1 MTLLGFTSKS
11 KTLNDIYT
19 YKQKNLASMRE
30 YAQTR
35 LQEVRLQIEAQ
46 DISRA
51 TRRILDL
58 FLDFSLSRSLRHEA
72 VALRAAYNDYAVKD
86 SQTVADKEFQ
96 TLVQKA
102 FDLLAEI
109 EKELLPAT
117 AEPPKPVENTIPFA
131 SNMRAENTDKP
142 IVFQAKNLTKT
153 FTSSGHTFCLPPVNI
168 ELRAGEITGIVG
180 ENGNGKTTLLRMIA
194 GDLEADG
201 GKLSYPLFQKE
212 TFDWYDIKNKIGYIP
227 QNVPKWTGYLKTNL
241 HFTAAIHGIQGEQ
254 NEEQV
259 AFTIHRL
266 GLTRYENAK
275 WSEISG
281 GYKLRFELART
292 LVWRP
297 TLLII
302 DEPLAHLDINAQKVF
317 MQDIR
322 YLASSSQHP
331 MAVLIS
337 SQHLHEV
344 ESIADN
350 ILFIKNG
357 ELLYNGKMSEFGND
371 RSENL
376 YEIMTLAERSD
387 LEMAFKDI
395 SGVKISDV
403 GQMKTIH
410 TPTDV
415 KAVQVMATLANH
427 NIDIQYFRDISTST
441 LKLFRDNA

>member
-1 MTLLGFTSKS
+1 
-11 KTLNDIYT
+11 
-19 YKQKNLASMRE
+19 MRA
-30 YAQTR
+30 YAQNR
-35 LQEVRLQIEAQ
+35 LQEVRQQIEAQ

-58 FLDFSLSRSLRHEA
+58 FLDFSLPRNLRHEA
-72 VALRAAYNDYAVKD
+72 VALRAAYNEYAVKD
-86 SQTVADKEFQ
+86 SQTVEDKEFQ

-102 FDLLAEI
+102 TNLLAEI
-109 EKELLPAT
+109 EQELLPPI
-117 AEPPKPVENTIPFA
+117 AEPSKEPENTIPFSA
-131 SNMRAENTDKP
+131 NMRAEKDNSDKP
-142 IVFQAKNLTKT
+142 IVFLGNALTKT

-201 GKLSYPLFQKE
+201 GKLTYPLFQKE
-212 TFDWYDIKNKIGYIP
+212 VFDWYDVKNKIGYIP
-227 QNVPKWTGYLKTNL
+227 QHVPKWTGYLKTNL
-241 HFTAAIHGIQGEQ
+241 HFTAAIHGIQGEE

-266 GLTRYENAK
+266 GLTRYEDAK
-275 WSEISG
+275 WLEISG

-302 DEPLAHLDINAQKVF
+302 DEPLAHLDINAQKIF

-357 ELLYNGKMSEFGND
+357 ELLYNGKMSDFGND
-371 RSENL
+371 RTENL
-376 YEIMTLAERSD
+376 YELMTSAERSD
-387 LEMAFKDI
+387 LERALKDI
-395 SGVKISDV
+395 EGVKISDV

-410 TPTDV
+410 TPISV
-415 KAVQVMATLANH
+415 RAAQIMAALAKAD
-427 NIDIQYFRDISTST
+427 IDIQYFRDISTST

>member
-1 MTLLGFTSKS
+1 M
-11 KTLNDIYT
+11 I
-19 YKQKNLASMRE
+19 A
-30 YAQTR
+30 YAQNR
-35 LQEVRLQIEAQ
+35 LQEVRQQIEAQ

-58 FLDFSLSRSLRHEA
+58 FLDFSLSRELKHEA
-72 VALRAAYNDYAVKD
+72 VALRAAYNDYAGKD
-86 SQTVADKEFQ
+86 SQSLGDKAFQ

-102 FDLLAEI
+102 FNLLESI
-109 EKELLPAT
+109 EKELLPT
-117 AEPPKPVENTIPFA
+117 IIVPQEPVENNISFA
-131 SNMRAENTDKP
+131 TQNTKNANQK
-142 IVFQAKNLTKT
+142 IVFQAKSLTKT
-153 FTSSGHTFCLPPVNI
+153 FKSSGHTFSLPPVNI

-201 GKLSYPLFQKE
+201 GKLSYPLFEKQPY
-212 TFDWYDIKNKIGYIP
+212 DWYDVKNKIGYIP
-227 QNVPKWTGYLKTNL
+227 QQVPKWTGYLKTNL
-241 HFTAAIHGIQGEQ
+241 HFTAAIHGIHGEE

-266 GLTRYENAK
+266 GLTKYADAK
-275 WSEISG
+275 WAEISG

-292 LVWRP
+292 LVWKP
-297 TLLII
+297 QLLII
-302 DEPLAHLDINAQKVF
+302 DEPLAHLDINAQKIF

-357 ELLYNGKMSEFGND
+357 ELLYNGKMQDFGSD
-371 RSENL
+371 RTENL
-376 YEIMTLAERSD
+376 YEIVTTAERAD
-387 LEMAFKDI
+387 LEMALKEI
-395 SGVKISDV
+395 EGIKIGDV

-410 TPTDV
+410 TPTHIR
-415 KAVQVMATLANH
+415 AAQIMGALAKH